1 MPPMTQSRAAATY
14 EIDEARHSVKLTRRL
29 AASVEQAFIFWTDPS
44 HVKQWWDASGDNLL
58 ECEIDLRI
66 GGALRFVNSHPGAPP
81 FVGKYLEID
90 PPSRLVFEAMGA
102 IGTVSIHES
111 GAGSRIDVE
120 IRAPN
125 AEALKAMLAVGVAA
139 GTAQTLDNL
148 QAYAGTDAQ
157 IQLVKESGAQG
168 AK

>member
-1 MPPMTQSRAAATY
+1 MPPMTQSLAAATY

-29 AASVEQAFIFWTDPS
+29 AGSVEQAFTFWTDPR
-44 HVKQWWDASGDNLL
+44 HVKQWWDASGDKLL
-58 ECEIDLRI
+58 ECEIDLRV
-66 GGALRFVNSHPGAPP
+66 GGALRFVSSHPGAPL
-81 FVGKYLEID
+81 FVGKYLEIE

-111 GAGSRIDVE
+111 DAGSRIDVE

-148 QAYAGTDAQ
+148 QAYAAAESN
-157 IQLVKESGAQG
+157 IQ
-168 AK
+168 